1 MTHNVSS
8 SALAIIRRMQQSEL
22 TESVIY
28 EKIAA
33 FTKGE
38 ENRQTLLRLSRE
50 EKAHY
55 NVWKRYT
62 GLDLKPE
69 RWKVFKYTFLARTLG
84 FTFAVKLMEQGEEN
98 AQAEY
103 ELLAKE
109 IEESVVIRAQE
120 EEHERSLLEM
130 LDEERLQYV
139 GSMVLG
145 LNDALV
151 ELTGSL
157 AGFAFALQN
166 NRMIALSGLIVGISA
181 TFSMASSEFLAAR
194 SEGRS
199 DALKSCSY
207 TGIAYLLTV
216 IALIAP
222 YLIFPAS
229 QYIPAL
235 VCMLVVVIGIIAGFT
250 YYTSVAQDQ
259 PFRPRFLE
267 MAGISIT
274 VAVVSFVVGI
284 LAKHFL
290 GVKWAM
296 AGPKYFKYKGEWLND
311 IRHRLG
317 V

>member
-1 MTHNVSS
+1 MSQKLS
-8 SALAIIRRMQQSEL
+8 DKALSIIRRMQQNEL

-33 FTKGE
+33 FAKGE
-38 ENRQTLLRLSRE
+38 ENKQTLLRLSKE
-50 EKAHY
+50 EHAHY
-55 NVWKRYT
+55 QIWKKYT
-62 GLDLKPE
+62 GVELKPE
-69 RWKVFKYTFLARTLG
+69 KAKVLKYTLIARILG
-84 FTFAVKLMEQGEEN
+84 FTFAVKLMERGEEG
-98 AQAEY
+98 AQEEY
-103 ELLAKE
+103 EKLASE
-109 IEESVVIRAQE
+109 VPESITIRQQE
-120 EEHERSLLEM
+120 EEHEKALLDM

-166 NRMIALSGLIVGISA
+166 TRLIALSGLIVGISA

-194 SEGRS
+194 SEGRT

-216 IALIAP
+216 VALILP
-222 YLIFPAS
+222 YLIFPAG
-229 QYIPAL
+229 QFIPAMI
-235 VCMLVVVIGIIAGFT
+235 CMLAVVILIIAGFT

-259 PFRPRFLE
+259 PFKRRFLE
-267 MAGISIT
+267 MALIST
-274 VAVVSFVVGI
+274 GVAVLSFVVGI
-284 LAKHFL
+284 LAKSFL
-290 GVKWAM
+290 GV
-296 AGPKYFKYKGEWLND
+296 D
-311 IRHRLG
+311 

>member
-1 MTHNVSS
+1 MVSQIS
-8 SALAIIRRMQQSEL
+8 REALAIIQKMQQNEL

-28 EKIAA
+28 QKIAA
-33 FTKGE
+33 FAKGE
-38 ENRQTLLRLSRE
+38 ENKQTLLRLSRE

-55 NVWKRYT
+55 LIWKKYT
-62 GLDLKPE
+62 GLELKPE
-69 RWKVFKYTFLARTLG
+69 MGKVIKFTLIARILG
-84 FTFAVKLMEQGEEN
+84 FTFAVKLMEWGEEH
-98 AQAEY
+98 AQEEY
-103 ELLAKE
+103 ELITRE
-109 IEESVVIRAQE
+109 VEESTAIRQQE
-120 EEHERSLLEM
+120 EEHEQALLAM

-166 NRMIALSGLIVGISA
+166 TRLIALSGLIVGISA

-194 SEGRS
+194 SEGRT

-222 YLIFPAS
+222 YLIFPTH
-229 QYIPAL
+229 QYVPAL
-235 VCMLVVVIGIIAGFT
+235 LCMLGVVIAIIAGFT

-259 PFRPRFLE
+259 PFKSRFLE
-267 MAGISIT
+267 MAVISVS

-284 LAKHFL
+284 LAKQFL
-290 GVKWAM
+290 GVD
-296 AGPKYFKYKGEWLND
+296 L
-311 IRHRLG
+311 
-317 V
+317 

>member
-1 MTHNVSS
+1 MTKTLSEK
-8 SALAIIRRMQQSEL
+8 AMAIVRRMQQSEL

-33 FTKGE
+33 FSKGE

-55 NVWKRYT
+55 EIWKKYT
-62 GLDLKPE
+62 GEEMKPE
-69 RWKVFKYTFLARTLG
+69 KGKILKYTLLARVLG

-98 AQAEY
+98 SQAEY
-103 ELLAKE
+103 ALLAGE
-109 IEESVVIRAQE
+109 VEESVIIRQQE
-120 EEHERSLLEM
+120 EEHEQALLGM
-130 LDEERLQYV
+130 LDEERLKYV

-166 NRMIALSGLIVGISA
+166 TRLIALSGLIVGISA

-199 DALKSCSY
+199 DALKSCAY
-207 TGIAYLLTV
+207 TGIAYLITV
-216 IALIAP
+216 VLLIAP
-222 YLIFPAS
+222 YLLFGPA
-229 QYIPAL
+229 QYLPAL
-235 VCMLVVVIGIIAGFT
+235 VCMLIVVVLIIAGFT

-259 PFRPRFLE
+259 PFRSRFLE
-267 MAGISIT
+267 MAVISIG

-284 LAKHFL
+284 LAKKFL
-290 GVKWAM
+290 GV
-296 AGPKYFKYKGEWLND
+296 D
-311 IRHRLG
+311 

>member
-1 MTHNVSS
+1 MTTTI
-8 SALAIIRRMQQSEL
+8 SAKALEVITRMQQNEL

-28 EKIAA
+28 EKIARFA
-33 FTKGE
+33 KGE
-38 ENRQTLLRLSRE
+38 ENRQTLLRLAKE
-50 EKAHY
+50 ERAHY
-55 NVWKRYT
+55 QIWKNYS
-62 GLDLKPE
+62 GVEMKPE
-69 RWKVFKYTFLARTLG
+69 KGKVLLYTLLARILG
-84 FTFAVKLMEQGEEN
+84 FTFAVKLMERGEET
-98 AQAEY
+98 
-103 ELLAKE
+103 
-109 IEESVVIRAQE
+109 AQE
-120 EEHERSLLEM
+120 EYLLLAEEVAESAAIRQQENEHEHALLGM

-166 NRMIALSGLIVGISA
+166 TRLIALSGLIVGISA

-222 YLIFPAS
+222 YLIFPVG
-229 QYIPAL
+229 QYLAAL
-235 VCMLVVVIGIIAGFT
+235 VCMLLVVVLIIAGFT

-259 PFRPRFLE
+259 PFRSRFLE
-267 MAGISIT
+267 MALISLG

-284 LAKHFL
+284 LAKKFL
-290 GVKWAM
+290 GID
-296 AGPKYFKYKGEWLND
+296 L
-311 IRHRLG
+311 
-317 V
+317 